1 MKKTFSIT
9 ALGEILIDFTAY
21 QSNEKNKL
29 FQQNPG
35 GAPANVL
42 VAATKLGSTTAFI
55 GKAGADMHGRFLKS
69 TLVSENVN
77 VDGFLLDKDFFTT
90 LAFVDINEFKERS
103 FSFARKPGADTQ
115 LKYNELSVNTIKES
129 KLLHVGSLSLTDEP
143 VRSTTHYAIDV
154 ARSNDVLVS
163 YDPNYRASLWES
175 EEKAKYHMR
184 SITADIMKL
193 SDEETLLLTDVHDY
207 QEAAEY
213 LLEKGV
219 KIVVVTL
226 GANGCYV
233 ANKDG
238 GVHVEGF
245 KSKAVDTTGAGDAF
259 WGAFLHKV
267 TENKGIQ
274 SSLDELVEYAKF
286 ANATASL
293 CVEGFGAIPS
303 MPTMKDVLN
312 RLKKN

>member
-1 MKKTFSIT
+1 MKKTFDIT
-9 ALGEILIDFTAY
+9 ALGEILIDFTLVGM
-21 QSNEKNKL
+21 EGKNKL

-55 GKAGADMHGRFLKS
+55 GKAGTDMHGRFLKR
-69 TLVSENVN
+69 TLVNEGVN
-77 VDGFLLDKDFFTT
+77 ADGFLLDKDFFTT

-115 LKYNELSVNTIKES
+115 LRYNELSVNAIKES

-143 VRSTTHYAIDV
+143 VRSTTHYAINV
-154 ARSNDVLVS
+154 ARENDVLVS

-175 EEKAKYHMR
+175 EDMAKHHMR

-207 QEAAEY
+207 EEASDF
-213 LLEKGV
+213 LLKKGV

-233 ANKDG
+233 CNKEG
-238 GVHVEGF
+238 GVHVPGF
-245 KSKAVDTTGAGDAF
+245 KCKAVDTTGAGDAF

-267 TENKGIQ
+267 TENAGLN
-274 SSLDELVEYAKF
+274 STLEELVEYARF

-293 CVEGFGAIPS
+293 CVESYGAIPA
-303 MPTMKDVLN
+303 MPTIQEVNN
-312 RLKKN
+312 RLK